1 MKLHSPSPI
10 GSVIPPTVIVATVTL
25 GLFILWYVWIAFTMR
40 FPPLASSEPF
50 RLLSL
55 RELVVF
61 SLIDACLAA
70 GFVIDAVR
78 LRGSPPGL
86 RGAQWTGLALSMLV
100 VVLFQSWV
108 IRAYGPITLG
118 QG

>member
-25 GLFILWYVWIAFTMR
+25 GLFSIWYVWIACTMR

-61 SLIDACLAA
+61 SLIDACLA
-70 GFVIDAVR
+70 GSFVIDAVR

-86 RGAQWTGLALSMLV
+86 RGAQWTGLALAMLV
-100 VVLFQSWV
+100 VALFQSWV
-108 IRAYGPITLG
+108 IRAYGPIILG